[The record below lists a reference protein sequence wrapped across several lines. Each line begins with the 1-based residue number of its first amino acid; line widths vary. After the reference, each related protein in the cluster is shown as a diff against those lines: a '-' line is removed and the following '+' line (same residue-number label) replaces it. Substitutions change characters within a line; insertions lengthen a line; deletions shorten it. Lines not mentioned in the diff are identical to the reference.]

1 MGAGRGLGC
10 VENGGSN
17 LQFSLPLPD
26 LTGASALRKGL
37 YWIMQTDLGAMA
49 GEGEVGGRDGG
60 WRLHTT
66 YRTLSENFGESLRVQ
81 PSIFGGLHTPQA
93 SN

>member
-26 LTGASALRKGL
+26 LTRVSALRKGH
-37 YWIMQTDLGAMA
+37 YWIMQTDLGAMT
-49 GEGEVGGRDGG
+49 GGGGVGGRDGG
-60 WRLHTT
+60 F
-66 YRTLSENFGESLRVQ
+66 TLPTGNLLEKFGERVLVQ
-81 PSIFGGLHTPQA
+81 LSIFGSLHTP
-93 SN
+93 